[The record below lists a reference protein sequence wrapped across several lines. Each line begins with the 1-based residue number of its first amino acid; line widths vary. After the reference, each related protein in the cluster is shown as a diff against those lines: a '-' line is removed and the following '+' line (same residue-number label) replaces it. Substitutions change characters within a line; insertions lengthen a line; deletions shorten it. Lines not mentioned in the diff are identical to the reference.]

1 MHRANVWQGEFPFF
15 NENQD
20 GFLRTSSVKQFP
32 PSPIG
37 LYDMAGNV
45 WEWTDSSFNDEN
57 LTVMKTIKG
66 GSFLCEP
73 DFCHGFRVSS
83 RMGTTPDTS
92 LMHTGFR
99 TVKN

>member
-1 MHRANVWQGEFPFF
+1 MKAAVVGNPVDHSLSPDIHNFWL
-15 NENQD
+15 NEA
-20 GFLRTSSVKQFP
+20 
-32 PSPIG
+32 G
-37 LYDMAGNV
+37 LKGVYTKKTV
-45 WEWTDSSFNDEN
+45 RDEN
-57 LTVMKTIKG
+57 LTAMKTIKG

-99 TVKN
+99 TAKN

>member
-1 MHRANVWQGEFPFF
+1 M
-15 NENQD
+15 
-20 GFLRTSSVKQFP
+20 KQFP

-37 LYDMAGNV
+37 LYDMAGNG